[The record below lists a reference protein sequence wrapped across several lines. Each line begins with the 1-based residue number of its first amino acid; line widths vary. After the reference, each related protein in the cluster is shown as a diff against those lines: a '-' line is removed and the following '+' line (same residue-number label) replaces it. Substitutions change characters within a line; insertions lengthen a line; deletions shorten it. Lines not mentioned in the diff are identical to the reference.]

1 MNYSTSKQTE
11 QRRLKELVVDVTNHP
26 HRDELIDIMYQQ
38 MLDEEDISTAV
49 T

>member
-38 MLDEEDISTAV
+38 MVDEQDICSVNT
-49 T
+49 